1 MHTPKMKGM
10 FKGFRYFTHMFE
22 NEKKSDMQIGFPTD
36 VKHVAHIGWD
46 GPSVNTPSW
55 MNEFRSP
62 SSYSAPLA
70 LSGSLQ
76 TTESDNAVKWV
87 PEDSKSSSSR
97 RRDLPELPKS
107 SRRQLTDSVAHSPT
121 REKSDK
127 QRRSGKSSKP
137 KDPSVSSRPARVIAP
152 SDQNQGSESP
162 SSDQSDI
169 RRKARRK
176 KSKENSGGGTSKSR
190 LRASHSDPN
199 SGSGSPVGP
208 VRRSSKE
215 QRPVEVDGRSENGSH
230 EEFIDK
236 FGVTSY

>member
-1 MHTPKMKGM
+1 
-10 FKGFRYFTHMFE
+10 
-22 NEKKSDMQIGFPTD
+22 
-36 VKHVAHIGWD
+36 
-46 GPSVNTPSW
+46 

-70 LSGSLQ
+70 LSGSLEI
-76 TTESDNAVKWV
+76 TESDNAVKWIS
-87 PEDSKSSSSR
+87 EDSKSSNSR
-97 RRDLPELPKS
+97 RGDLPELPKS
-107 SRRQLTDSVAHSPT
+107 SRRQLTDSVADSPT
-121 REKSDK
+121 REKSNK
-127 QRRSGKSSKP
+127 QRQSRKSSKP

-152 SDQNQGSESP
+152 SDQNRGSESP
-162 SSDQSDI
+162 GSDQSDI
-169 RRKARRK
+169 RKKVRRK

-208 VRRSSKE
+208 VRRSRKE
-215 QRPVEVDGRSENGSH
+215 QRPVEVDGRNENGSS